1 MPGEAV
7 RRQPSD
13 EDTAIG
19 FLGHVTPQAD
29 DGPEQ
34 LPDDHFRQQRGPER
48 SPNQPDKQDR
58 RRENKRNRGNRK

>member
-7 RRQPSD
+7 RRPQQD

-19 FLGHVTPQAD
+19 FQGHITYQAN

-34 LPDDHFRQQRGPER
+34 NPEDDMLGLFDPEQTPGHSGKREER
-48 SPNQPDKQDR
+48 SGKKPDLT
-58 RRENKRNRGNRK
+58 NRK

>member
-7 RRQPSD
+7 KRPQQD

-19 FLGHVTPQAD
+19 FLGHITYQAD

-34 LPDDHFRQQRGPER
+34 NPEDDMLGLFDPEQTPR
-48 SPNQPDKQDR
+48 HSGKREERKGKKPNPK
-58 RRENKRNRGNRK
+58 NPK